1 LNVAILQ
8 PHGLGAVAAHD
19 TREDNM
25 EPIDWG
31 QAWSIVG
38 GGLLTTFTIMALLA
52 LTTTILGKIFV
63 SVEKR
68 NEAKSGEAK

>member
-1 LNVAILQ
+1 
-8 PHGLGAVAAHD
+8 
-19 TREDNM
+19 M

-52 LTTTILGKIFV
+52 VTTNLLGKLFV
-63 SVEKR
+63 SLEKR
-68 NEAKSGEAK
+68 KEAQGGEAK